1 MSQLLGISGTTM
13 RVFPESQGL
22 EDDDED
28 DDNTAHPQPQC
39 KSHDSLSDSEVD
51 NLGESM
57 LFSLNPRHSYTED
70 EEMNNR
76 IYTDKLAKHALE
88 LEEEAQE
95 FKEPFYNNRMPDSL
109 SEDEDH
115 SWIRTY
121 HLPVFQRVCMSQ
133 AAGVAPRGSCDSFR
147 CSTGKHMGMD
157 AFASWADAR
166 DPYLGYPEHSLGAE
180 PHMLHEDAIRD
191 RAPSLQLSHDV
202 LREENTMLR
211 KLIRSM
217 QSSLESQACTVR
229 RLERQVKAILAKGE
243 RETQELLSF
252 VRKTEWSLQVMTQ
265 RALDAEKNVEKMKQE
280 MFLLQ
285 EELENSKMENESLRA
300 GQTTAGAVKNNI
312 DIALQNLNKIITGAN
327 CYIRQLTHGAESLH
341 FVAEV
346 LQSTGKISEVEA
358 KKRGMNSSLC
368 GSYR

>member
-1 MSQLLGISGTTM
+1 M

-57 LFSLNPRHSYTED
+57 LFSLNPRHSYTVKD

-95 FKEPFYNNRMPDSL
+95 FKEPFYNNMEMPDSL

-191 RAPSLQLSHDV
+191 RELPSLQLSHDV

-252 VRKTEWSLQVMTQ
+252 VRKTEWSLQ
-265 RALDAEKNVEKMKQE
+265 
-280 MFLLQ
+280 

-300 GQTTAGAVKNNI
+300 GQTTDLGAVKNNI

-358 KKRGMNSSLC
+358 KKEV
-368 GSYR
+368 